1 MILWCVLFC
10 FVWGVVV
17 LVVAVIFF
25 FHCFALENFGKS
37 VDEKYDLVVFLSCI
51 SRVSKCCSIP
61 S

>member
-1 MILWCVLFC
+1 MVCFVLFC
-10 FVWGVVV
+10 LGGGGVGYCCY
-17 LVVAVIFF
+17 FF
-25 FHCFALENFGKS
+25 FHCFALGNFGKS

>member
-1 MILWCVLFC
+1 M
-10 FVWGVVV
+10 
-17 LVVAVIFF
+17 LVVARFFFF

>member
-1 MILWCVLFC
+1 MVCFVLFC
-10 FVWGVVV
+10 LGGGGVGCCCFF
-17 LVVAVIFF
+17 FF